1 MTKLERGLFTFE
13 RPEDEGDFA
22 LFVFLDVF
30 EASADSQVGI
40 CRRFLTCRFLL

>member
-30 EASADSQVGI
+30 EASAD
-40 CRRFLTCRFLL
+40 RRSVYVAVF